1 MRAVLACA
9 LAGLCIAV
17 TACSGD
23 DNDPTA
29 EVATATSTTARSPDG
44 QTAPPRTAATPTSTG
59 APAVDL
65 CPYRGLGTWVDVYDT
80 LPAFAERGRV
90 SPVTPGDVATMAEHG
105 VHTLYLQ
112 AAKDDPR
119 TPGILASPEQAAAFL
134 TAAHDAGI
142 RVVAWYL
149 PSHLDEQLDLD
160 RAKALVEFE
169 ADGERFDG
177 VALDIENTEAVT
189 DVAERN
195 ARLVRLVRAL
205 DDSAGSMPI
214 GAIVYPPVALDVL
227 NTTLWPDFPY
237 REIAPYVDV
246 WLPMAYWTFRDDAS
260 GYRDAGRYTQENVER
275 LREHIGDPD
284 TAVHPIGGIADEV
297 TSVDIEDFLRAA
309 NETGAI
315 GVSLYDFDTLD
326 PSAWSALAT
335 PSRC

>member
-1 MRAVLACA
+1 MKGRVAVVLAA
-9 LAGLCIAV
+9 LCVVA
-17 TACSGD
+17 TACSSGGGD
-23 DNDPTA
+23 DP
-29 EVATATSTTARSPDG
+29 ATV
-44 QTAPPRTAATPTSTG
+44 ATPTSATTSLP
-59 APAVDL
+59 PATTPTTSAAATVDL

-90 SPVTPGDVATMAEHG
+90 SPVTPDDVATMAEHG
-105 VHTLYLQ
+105 VHTLYFQ

-119 TPGILASPEQAAAFL
+119 TPGLLAAPDQAAAFL
-134 TAAHDAGI
+134 RAAHAHDI

-160 RAKALVEFE
+160 RARALVEFE

-205 DDSAGSMPI
+205 DDAAGTMPV

-237 REIAPYVDV
+237 REIAPSVDV
-246 WLPMAYWTFRDDAS
+246 WLPMAYWTFREDES
-260 GYRDAGRYTQENVER
+260 PYRDAGRYTEENVER

-284 TAVHPIGGIADEV
+284 AAVHPIGGIADEV
-297 TSVDIEDFLRAA
+297 TSDDIEDFLQAA
-309 NETGAI
+309 NQTGAI

-326 PSAWSALAT
+326 PSAWPALST
-335 PSRC
+335 PSPC

>member
-1 MRAVLACA
+1 MKRLAALA
-9 LAGLCIAV
+9 LAGLCVAA
-17 TACSGD
+17 TGCSGD
-23 DNDPTA
+23 DTDATADVVGATTTAPGDPT
-29 EVATATSTTARSPDG
+29 
-44 QTAPPRTAATPTSTG
+44 TAPAATPTTATSATT
-59 APAVDL
+59 AVDL

-90 SPVTPGDVATMAEHG
+90 SPVKPTAVATMAENG

-119 TPGILASPEQAAAFL
+119 TPGLLAAPDQAAEFL
-134 TAAHDAGI
+134 RAAHDAGI

-169 ADGERFDG
+169 ADGEHFDG
-177 VALDIENTEAVT
+177 VALDIENTEAIT
-189 DVAERN
+189 DVTERN

-205 DDSAGSMPI
+205 DDVAGTMPI

-227 NTTLWPDFPY
+227 NQTLWPDFPY

-246 WLPMAYWTFRDDAS
+246 WLPMAYWTFREDES
-260 GYRDAGRYTQENVER
+260 PYRDAGRYIEENVER
-275 LREHIGDPD
+275 LRAHIGDPD
-284 TAVHPIGGIADEV
+284 AAVHAIGGIADEV
-297 TSVDIEDFLRAA
+297 TSDDIEKFMRAA
-309 NETGAI
+309 NETSAI

-326 PSAWSALAT
+326 PSSWSALAT
-335 PSRC
+335 PSPC